1 MTFSKDPHN
10 RDGWHFVITLAIRV
24 ISLKNLCKPSFEK
37 KDHGQGAGI
46 PVLKTIW
53 DLFDLSL
60 LFSQSGIRKHSGIA
74 TWLLAFA
81 YICGLINHADSASQ
95 NAKFSTESPF
105 LRQLLSGE
113 IISQSA
119 FSRFLSK
126 PFQWLRFSLGRLA
139 RLQENKDTRLTD
151 GDIIALDDTKI
162 EHPHGKK
169 IPFLCWLFDSSDKRH
184 VWCINLVSTLAV
196 LKNGLEYPML
206 WRFWVKASQENE
218 KQTKLDLAKQMLLEV
233 RQVNNARLWVAMD
246 RWFLCKKFLKWLMDE
261 KFDWVTKAKRNTVL
275 FRKVYDP
282 VLEKEHYVK
291 LNPKQLLR
299 EVYPRIR
306 VLGKGSVLSIPDIY
320 IKIPYETLTR
330 KGKPITR
337 QRFLPIAAIAS
348 TYEKQ
353 SAEGNVILQEEDY
366 PATFKDAYLLISNRV
381 DAPEEAATAYARRWR
396 IEVFYRMAK
405 QNLGLTSCYAQS
417 EAAHFAHVELL
428 FTAKALLCY
437 AAWECNKEGAE
448 QAPSLCEVVRY
459 FFNAGCRIR
468 CCEQL
473 IQVYFDTATERFS
486 SLIDKFW
493 PQSLELRLWNWDYY
507 PGTA

>member
-1 MTFSKDPHN
+1 MK
-10 RDGWHFVITLAIRV
+10 
-24 ISLKNLCKPSFEK
+24 KLCKPTFEK

-60 LFSQSGIRKHSGIA
+60 LFSQSGIRKHSGIPA
-74 TWLLAFA
+74 WLLAFA
-81 YICGLINHADSASQ
+81 YICGLVNHSSSANQ
-95 NAKFSTESPF
+95 NAKEAPF
-105 LRQLLSGE
+105 LQQLLSGQ

-126 PFQWLRFSLGRLA
+126 PFQWLRFSLGRFA
-139 RLQENKDTRLTD
+139 RLQENTDSRLTD

-184 VWCINLVSTLAV
+184 VWCINLVSTLAI

-206 WRFWVKASQENE
+206 WRFWVKTGQENE
-218 KQTKLDLAKQMLLEV
+218 KQSKLDLAKQMLAEA
-233 RQVNNARLWVAMD
+233 RQLNKARLWVAMD
-246 RWFLCKKFLKWLMDE
+246 RWFLCKKFLNWLMGQN
-261 KFDWVTKAKRNTVL
+261 FDWVTKAKRNTAL
-275 FRKVYDP
+275 FRKIYDP
-282 VLEKEHYVK
+282 VLGKERYIK

-299 EVYPRIR
+299 EVYSQLR
-306 VLGKGSVLSIPDIY
+306 VLGKESVLSIPDIY
-320 IKIPYETLTR
+320 IKMPYETLTR

-337 QRFLPIAAIAS
+337 QRFLPIAAIAA

-353 SAEGNVILQEEDY
+353 AVEGSIVLPEEEC

-381 DAPEEAATAYARRWR
+381 DTPEEAATAYVKRWR
-396 IEVFYRMAK
+396 IEVFYRTAK

-417 EAAHFAHVELL
+417 ETAHFAHVELL
-428 FTAKALLCY
+428 FTAKTLLCY
-437 AAWECNKEGAE
+437 ASWECNKEGAE
-448 QAPSLCEVVRY
+448 QAPSLCEVIRY

-473 IQVYFDTATERFS
+473 IQVYFDTATQRFS
-486 SLIDKFW
+486 RLIDKFW
-493 PQSLELRLWNWDYY
+493 PHSLELRLWDWENY
-507 PGTA
+507 PETA

>member
-1 MTFSKDPHN
+1 MVFST
-10 RDGWHFVITLAIRV
+10 ITLAIWV
-24 ISLKNLCKPSFEK
+24 MLMKKLCKPTFEK

-60 LFSQSGIRKHSGIA
+60 LFSQSGIRKHSGIPA
-74 TWLLAFA
+74 WLLAFA
-81 YICGLINHADSASQ
+81 YICGLVNHSSSANQ
-95 NAKFSTESPF
+95 NAKFSTEAPF
-105 LRQLLSGE
+105 LQQLLSGQ

-126 PFQWLRFSLGRLA
+126 PFQWLRFSLGRFA
-139 RLQENKDTRLTD
+139 RLQENTDSRLTD

-206 WRFWVKASQENE
+206 WRFWVKNGQENE
-218 KQTKLDLAKQMLLEV
+218 KQTKLDLAKQMLAEV
-233 RQVNNARLWVAMD
+233 RQLNKARLWVAMD
-246 RWFLCKKFLKWLMDE
+246 RWFLCKKFLNWLMGQN
-261 KFDWVTKAKRNTVL
+261 FDWVTKAKRNTAL
-275 FRKVYDP
+275 FRKIYDP
-282 VLEKEHYVK
+282 VLGKERYIK

-299 EVYPRIR
+299 EVYSQLR
-306 VLGKGSVLSIPDIY
+306 VLGKESVLSIPDIY
-320 IKIPYETLTR
+320 IKMPYETLTR

-337 QRFLPIAAIAS
+337 QRFLPIAAIAA

-353 SAEGNVILQEEDY
+353 AVEGSIVLPEEEC

-381 DAPEEAATAYARRWR
+381 DAPEEAATAYAKRWR
-396 IEVFYRMAK
+396 IEVFYRTAK

-417 EAAHFAHVELL
+417 ETAHFAHVELL
-428 FTAKALLCY
+428 FTAKTLLCY
-437 AAWECNKEGAE
+437 ASWECNKEGAE
-448 QAPSLCEVVRY
+448 QAPSLCEVIRY

-473 IQVYFDTATERFS
+473 IQVYFGTATQRFS
-486 SLIDKFW
+486 RLIDKFW
-493 PQSLELRLWNWDYY
+493 PHSLELRLWDWENY
-507 PGTA
+507 PETA

>member
-1 MTFSKDPHN
+1 MVFFT
-10 RDGWHFVITLAIRV
+10 ITLAIWV
-24 ISLKNLCKPSFEK
+24 ILMKELCKPTFEK

-46 PVLKTIW
+46 PVLKSIW

-60 LFSQSGIRKHSGIA
+60 LFSQSGIRKHSGIPA
-74 TWLLAFA
+74 WLLAFA
-81 YICGLINHADSASQ
+81 YICGLVNHASSVNQ
-95 NAKFSTESPF
+95 NAKFSTEAPF
-105 LRQLLSGE
+105 LQQLLSGE

-119 FSRFLSK
+119 FSRFLGK

-139 RLQENKDTRLTD
+139 RLQENTDSRLTD
-151 GDIIALDDTKI
+151 GDIIALDDTKV
-162 EHPHGKK
+162 EHPYGKK

-184 VWCINLVSTLAV
+184 VWCMNLVSTLAV

-206 WRFWVKASQENE
+206 WRFWVKTGQENE
-218 KQTKLDLAKQMLLEV
+218 KQTKLDLAKQMLSEV
-233 RQVNNARLWVAMD
+233 RQLNKARLWVAMD
-246 RWFLCKKFLKWLMDE
+246 RWFLCKKFLNWLMDQ

-275 FRKVYDP
+275 FRKIYDP
-282 VLEKEHYVK
+282 VLGKEHYVK

-306 VLGKGSVLSIPDIY
+306 VLGRGSVLSIPDIY
-320 IKIPYETLTR
+320 IKVPYETLTR

-337 QRFLPIAAIAS
+337 QRFLPIAAIAA

-353 SAEGNVILQEEDY
+353 AVEGSVILPEEEC

-381 DAPEEAATAYARRWR
+381 DAPDEAASAYAKRWR
-396 IEVFYRMAK
+396 IEVFYRTVK

-417 EAAHFAHVELL
+417 ETAHFAHVELL
-428 FTAKALLCY
+428 FTGKTLLCY
-437 AAWECNKEGAE
+437 ATWEYNKEGAE

-459 FFNAGCRIR
+459 FFNAGCRIS

-486 SLIDKFW
+486 RLIDKFW
-493 PQSLELRLWNWDYY
+493 PQSLEPRLWSWNYY
-507 PGTA
+507 PETA

>member
-1 MTFSKDPHN
+1 MVFYT
-10 RDGWHFVITLAIRV
+10 VTLAIWV
-24 ISLKNLCKPSFEK
+24 IRMKELCKPTFEK
-37 KDHGQGAGI
+37 KHHGQGAGI
-46 PVLKTIW
+46 PVLKSIW

-60 LFSQSGIRKHSGIA
+60 LFSQSGIRKHSGIPA
-74 TWLLAFA
+74 WLLAFA
-81 YICGLINHADSASQ
+81 YICGLVSHANSSNQ
-95 NAKFSTESPF
+95 NAKFSTEAPF

-113 IISQSA
+113 TISQSA
-119 FSRFLSK
+119 FSRFFSK
-126 PFQWLRFSLGRLA
+126 SFQWLRFSLGRLA
-139 RLQENKDTRLTD
+139 RLQENTDTRLTD
-151 GDIIALDDTKI
+151 GDIIALDDTKM

-196 LKNGLEYPML
+196 LNNGLEYPML
-206 WRFWVKASQENE
+206 WRFWVKTSQEDE
-218 KQTKLDLAKQMLLEV
+218 KQTKLDLAKQMLQEV
-233 RQVNNARLWVAMD
+233 RQLNKARLWVAMD
-246 RWFLCKKFLKWLMDE
+246 RWFLCKKFLKWLMDQ

-275 FRKVYDP
+275 FRKIYDP
-282 VLEKEHYVK
+282 VLGKVHYVK

-306 VLGKGSVLSIPDIY
+306 VLGKGSALSIPDIY

-337 QRFLPIAAIAS
+337 QRFLLIAAIAS

-353 SAEGNVILQEEDY
+353 VSEDCMILMEEEG

-381 DAPEEAATAYARRWR
+381 DAPEEAARAYTKRWK

-417 EAAHFAHVELL
+417 ETAHFAHVELL
-428 FTAKALLCY
+428 FTAKTLLCY
-437 AAWECNKEGAE
+437 AAWKCNKEGAE

-459 FFNAGCRIR
+459 FFNASCRIH
-468 CCEQL
+468 CYEQL
-473 IQVYFDTATERFS
+473 IQVYFDTTTELFS
-486 SLIDKFW
+486 SLIDEFW
-493 PQSLELRLWNWDYY
+493 PKSLDLRLWSWDYY
-507 PGTA
+507 PETA